1 MNPISTGVSL
11 WLAGCGDPS
20 AAARLAP
27 ELMVVLADD
36 PLDFDAEL
44 QPATAAA
51 TRPVATIRLTR
62 REVAMSM
69 LVYPLSWLDVDV
81 RRTEGSDSALDG
93 FRAPVALA

>member
-1 MNPISTGVSL
+1 
-11 WLAGCGDPS
+11 
-20 AAARLAP
+20 
-27 ELMVVLADD
+27 MVVLADD

-69 LVYPLSWLDVDV
+69 LVYPLSGWM
-81 RRTEGSDSALDG
+81 SM
-93 FRAPVALA
+93 